1 MQSALQCI
9 TRTIIKTEGDQKITM
24 AKPSLRIIGFCCQNA
39 LSSEQG
45 LAGKGRVSFEPTI
58 KIVSLPC
65 SSKVETLA
73 IIKAFEAG
81 ADGIF
86 VVGCPDGKCHLLG
99 GNHRARKIVNYTK
112 RLLDDIGIESSRLEM
127 FQLGTPEWQ
136 GFDEVV
142 QAMTKTIKSLGKA

>member
-1 MQSALQCI
+1 
-9 TRTIIKTEGDQKITM
+9 M

-39 LSSEQG
+39 LSGEQG

-58 KIVSLPC
+58 KIVALPC

-73 IIKAFEAG
+73 IIKAFESG

-86 VVGCPDGKCHLLG
+86 VLGCPDGKCHLLD

-112 RLLDDIGIESSRLEM
+112 RLLDDIGIKSSRLEM
-127 FQLGTPEWQ
+127 FQLETPEWQ
-136 GFDEVV
+136 SFDRVV
-142 QAMTKTIKSLGKA
+142 KAMTKTIKSL

>member
-1 MQSALQCI
+1 
-9 TRTIIKTEGDQKITM
+9 M
-24 AKPSLRIIGFCCQNA
+24 AEPSLRIIGFCCQNA
-39 LSSEQG
+39 LSGEQG
-45 LAGKGRVSFEPTI
+45 LAGKERVAFEPTI

-73 IIKAFEAG
+73 IMKGFESG

-86 VVGCPDGKCHLLG
+86 VLGCLDGKCHLLG

-112 RLLDDIGIESSRLEM
+112 RLLDDIGINSSRLEM

-136 GFDEVV
+136 SFDEVV
-142 QAMTKTIKSLGKA
+142 QAMAERIESLGKA